1 MKLAEDSKMIDC
13 DTLNW
18 ANLVNDAVFVWAVG
32 SRLST
37 VLVALE
43 NFPIGGD
50 TINRLVSIANDA
62 AALGVGAHG
71 LGLAI
76 GRLDRDHPEVWNN
89 YSQLINRQRFQ
100 ESGYSSIRL

>member
-1 MKLAEDSKMIDC
+1 MIDC

-18 ANLVNDAVFVWAVG
+18 ANLVNDAVFVGAVG
-32 SRLST
+32 RRLST

-50 TINRLVSIANDA
+50 AVNCLVSVANDA

-76 GRLDRDHPEVWNN
+76 GRLVAG
-89 YSQLINRQRFQ
+89 S
-100 ESGYSSIRL
+100 